1 MSTIPSRVK
10 NINDILGNINNQTLK
25 PDYLVVYQNET
36 EHLSLCEIMYSKNVI
51 RLLIILTIIQN
62 DTLQ

>member
-25 PDYLVVYQNET
+25 PDKIFLNIPLKYNRFKNEIIS
-36 EHLSLCEIMYSKNVI
+36 EKELDHIKEENVDII
-51 RLLIILTIIQN
+51 RCN
-62 DTLQ
+62 D